1 MKKLIVGVALLA
13 LVLPALLVAG
23 CGSDEVKVPAGAI
36 AAVGDGVVTQ
46 EQFDQIWTQA
56 EAQYKSQEGAPPFPE
71 EGSAQ
76 YNQLKASIVNYLIQ
90 NEIIKAKAAEL
101 KVTVTDKQLAER
113 MKQIV
118 QQVGGQKKL
127 DKLLKEQ
134 SVTQPQLEEQL
145 RAQMLQDAVQQKVYA
160 DIKVSEADLK
170 KYFENPDN
178 ASQFNVPESVDARH
192 VLVKTKAEADEV
204 RDLLEA
210 DNSDANWKKV
220 AQEFSTDPGSKTKGG
235 DLGNFPKGRMVKE
248 FEDEAFSLEIG
259 EISQPVKTQFGYHVI
274 EVTKKTEGSTQ
285 TFEEA
290 KATIEQQLKYQKQA
304 TAWEDWLKTA
314 MEAAGI
320 VYAAG
325 FDPALLTASP
335 SPAASAPAS
344 APPASGSPAAE

>member
-13 LVLPALLVAG
+13 LVLPALLVTG

-101 KVTVTDKQLAER
+101 KVTVTDEQLGER

-210 DNSDANWKKV
+210 DNSDANWKTV
-220 AQEFSTDPGSKTKGG
+220 AKEYSTDPGSKTKGG
-235 DLGNFPKGRMVKE
+235 DLGNFPKGRMVKA

-314 MEAAGI
+314 MGAAGI

-335 SPAASAPAS
+335 SPAASPAAS
-344 APPASGSPAAE
+344 PPASPAAE